1 MRGPSD
7 VETNMASKMVGVDG
21 LCIFFGWV
29 PRNRGLPF
37 SHLTLRLWPPALAED
52 ARDADVLARRGPGP
66 WRSLGSG
73 RAPIRVLILWPGLVS
88 SVELPMETIV
98 YVSMGA
104 IEAKQLTA
112 RPIWGGSLAV
122 RKGNKKFCWLL
133 QREQSVCHD
142 YIVKKLVTSVSLQHG
157 PSPQCR
163 SPEIHGSHLV

>member
-98 YVSMGA
+98 YVSMG
-104 IEAKQLTA
+104 
-112 RPIWGGSLAV
+112 V
-122 RKGNKKFCWLL
+122 HWLL